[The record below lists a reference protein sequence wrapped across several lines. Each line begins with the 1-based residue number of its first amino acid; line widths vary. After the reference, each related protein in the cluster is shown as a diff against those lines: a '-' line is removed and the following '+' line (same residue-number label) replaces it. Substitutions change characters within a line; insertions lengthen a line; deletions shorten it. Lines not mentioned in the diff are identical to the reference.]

1 MYLNR
6 FSVKINGKKEDS
18 GYVEMK
24 HGETYTIVL
33 KNDNNEK
40 CDAFV
45 EIDGKD
51 MGAFRI
57 NGHSNIHLER
67 PANEAKKFTFY
78 QLGTEEAESV
88 GLHKIEKGKMGL
100 IKVVFKPEKK
110 KEIKRVKCYDNFNSK
125 PLWSGTNTPFNI
137 TTTTTIGSTPQE
149 YNYLY
154 MNDNIDMDDCICND
168 TCRTTFRGITEPKAG
183 GTGLSGRSNQKFET
197 VSSLNY
203 NEDRITAIYIRLI
216 PEKEIREDPS
226 ELKPVVKSTP
236 IPPPIYVL
244 I

>member
-18 GYVEMK
+18 GYVEMG

-51 MGAFRI
+51 MGIFRI

-67 PANEAKKFTFY
+67 PSNEAKKFTFY

-88 GLHKIEKGKMGL
+88 GLHKIEKSEMGL

-110 KEIKRVKCYDNFNSK
+110 KEIKVKTIKVFDNTIWTSNSK
-125 PLWSGTNTPFNI
+125 PLGTSFSDTPYKSI
-137 TTTTTIGSTPQE
+137 TTTTIGSTSSE
-149 YNYLY
+149 HNYLY
-154 MNDNIDMDDCICND
+154 MNNSDMGVTYRCD
-168 TCRTTFRGITEPKAG
+168 TAPKAG
-183 GTGLSGRSNQKFET
+183 GTGLSGHSNQEFRT
-197 VSSLNY
+197 TYSLEY
-203 NEDRITAIYIRLI
+203 NEDRITEIYIRLI
-216 PEKEIREDPS
+216 PEKAIREDPS

-236 IPPPIYVL
+236 IPPPMYV
-244 I
+244 IF

>member
-67 PANEAKKFTFY
+67 PANEAKKLLFTNLEQKKRKALVY
-78 QLGTEEAESV
+78 
-88 GLHKIEKGKMGL
+88 
-100 IKVVFKPEKK
+100 IKLKK
-110 KEIKRVKCYDNFNSK
+110 AKWV
-125 PLWSGTNTPFNI
+125 
-137 TTTTTIGSTPQE
+137 
-149 YNYLY
+149 
-154 MNDNIDMDDCICND
+154 
-168 TCRTTFRGITEPKAG
+168 
-183 GTGLSGRSNQKFET
+183 
-197 VSSLNY
+197 
-203 NEDRITAIYIRLI
+203 
-216 PEKEIREDPS
+216 
-226 ELKPVVKSTP
+226 
-236 IPPPIYVL
+236 
-244 I
+244 